1 MAEKIKGLIVEI
13 RPLHWI
19 KNLSLFGA
27 LIFSGLA
34 NIEYYR
40 DIAFLAFIA
49 FCFAS
54 SATYVFN
61 DIIDRP
67 KDQNHPI
74 KKSRPIAAGKVSVP
88 EGFLLIVFAS
98 GISLIVA
105 SAINH
110 LFLVLIL
117 FYLVL
122 QFFYSIILKKIP
134 ILDILI
140 IASGFV
146 IRVYAGAIAVN
157 AHLSVWFLLCVVSV
171 ALFLAAGKRRSELNT
186 ALKFATRNSL
196 ERYSKELLDSYVT
209 MFGSASWMSWALF
222 TFFESPKAVTPL
234 WLTLAEISKTTTIN
248 KLLMIT
254 IPLSIFAIMRY
265 QSLIFEEK
273 GESPEKV
280 LLRDI
285 PLLSSV
291 SLWGIVVLI
300 ILYGGLSFR

>member
-1 MAEKIKGLIVEI
+1 MQKIKNLILEI

-27 LIFSGLA
+27 LVFSGLA
-34 NIEYYR
+34 NIEFYR
-40 DIAFLAFIA
+40 DITFLAFVA

-74 KKSRPIAAGKVSVP
+74 KKSRPIAAGLVTVP
-88 EGFLLIVFAS
+88 EGMLLILFAS
-98 GISLIVA
+98 GMSLLIA
-105 SAINH
+105 NSINH
-110 LFLVLIL
+110 LFTVLVVV
-117 FYLVL
+117 YLVL
-122 QFFYSIILKKIP
+122 QFAYSLILKQIP
-134 ILDILI
+134 ILDILV

-146 IRVYAGAIAVN
+146 IRVYAGAIAIN

-186 ALKFATRNSL
+186 ALKFSTRNSL

-222 TFFESPKAVTPL
+222 TFFESPKASMPL
-234 WLTLAEISKTTTIN
+234 WLTLAEISKTTTVN

-265 QSLIFEEK
+265 QSLIFAEK
-273 GESPEKV
+273 GEAPEKV

-291 SLWGIVVLI
+291 FLWGVIVI
-300 ILYGGLSFR
+300 SILYGGLSFR

>member
-1 MAEKIKGLIVEI
+1 MQKIKNLVLEI

-34 NIEYYR
+34 NIEFYR
-40 DIAFLAFIA
+40 DIAFLAFVA

-61 DIIDRP
+61 DIIDRS

-74 KKSRPIAAGKVSVP
+74 KKFRPMAAGLVTVP
-88 EGFLLIVFAS
+88 EGLLIIFFTS
-98 GISLIVA
+98 SMSLAVA
-105 SAINH
+105 NSINH
-110 LFLVLIL
+110 LFTVLIVI
-117 FYLVL
+117 YLVL
-122 QFFYSIILKKIP
+122 QFFYSLILKKIP

-209 MFGSASWMSWALF
+209 MFGSASWMSWALY
-222 TFFESPKAVTPL
+222 TFFESPKASMPL
-234 WLTLAEISKTTTIN
+234 WLTLAEISKTTTVN

-265 QSLIFEEK
+265 QSLIFQEK
-273 GESPEKV
+273 GEAPEKI

-291 SLWGIVVLI
+291 FLWGTIVI
-300 ILYGGLSFR
+300 FILYGGLSFR

>member
-1 MAEKIKGLIVEI
+1 MQKIKNLVLEI

-34 NIEYYR
+34 NIEFYR
-40 DIAFLAFIA
+40 DIAFLAFVA

-61 DIIDRP
+61 DIIDRS

-74 KKSRPIAAGKVSVP
+74 KKFRPMAAGLVTVP
-88 EGFLLIVFAS
+88 EGLLIIFFTS
-98 GISLIVA
+98 SMSLAVA
-105 SAINH
+105 NSINH
-110 LFLVLIL
+110 LFTVLIVIH
-117 FYLVL
+117 LVL
-122 QFFYSIILKKIP
+122 QFFYSLILKKIP

-209 MFGSASWMSWALF
+209 MFGSASWMSWALY
-222 TFFESPKAVTPL
+222 TFFESPKASMPL
-234 WLTLAEISKTTTIN
+234 WLTLAEISKTTTVN

-265 QSLIFEEK
+265 QSLIFQEK
-273 GESPEKV
+273 GEAPEKI

-291 SLWGIVVLI
+291 FLWGTIVI
-300 ILYGGLSFR
+300 FILYGGLSFR